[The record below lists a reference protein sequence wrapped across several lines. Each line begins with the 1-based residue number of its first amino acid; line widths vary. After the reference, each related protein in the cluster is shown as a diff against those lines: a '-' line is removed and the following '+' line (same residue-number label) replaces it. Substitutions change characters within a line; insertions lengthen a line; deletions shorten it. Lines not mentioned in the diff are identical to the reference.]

1 MHTRKLLGALLL
13 SAATLLG
20 CADMARADSP
30 KPLLQAHAHNDYE
43 HTHPLQDAL
52 DHGLCSVEADI
63 FLVDGKLLVGHT
75 RADLRPERT
84 LEALYL
90 EPLRQRVR
98 ENGGRVYRGG
108 PEVTLLIDIKTDGE
122 QLYPTLRK
130 TLQSFADLFTSF
142 RGNQVEHRA
151 VTAILSGERPRRSLE
166 TDPVRYAGYDGRP
179 EDVGTGTP
187 ASFMPWVS
195 ESWTTLFKWRGDGE
209 FPEAER
215 QKLREYVARAHAE
228 GYKVRFWAAPDKPS
242 VWKAELDGGVDI
254 LSVDDLDGVQKFLS
268 AAP

>member
-1 MHTRKLLGALLL
+1 MQRRKLLGALLL
-13 SAATLLG
+13 STAALG
-20 CADMARADSP
+20 CAVTARAAAP
-30 KPLLQAHAHNDYE
+30 QPLLHAHAHNDYE
-43 HTHPLQDAL
+43 HPHPLQDAL
-52 DHGLCSVEADI
+52 DHGFCSVEADI

-122 QLYPTLRK
+122 QIYPTLRK
-130 TLQSFADLFTSF
+130 TLQSYADLFTSF
-142 RGNQVEHRA
+142 HGGQVQHRA
-151 VTAILSGERPRRSLE
+151 VTAILSGERPRRLLE
-166 TDPVRYAGYDGRP
+166 MDRVRYAGYDGRP
-179 EDVGTGTP
+179 EDVGTGRP

-209 FPEAER
+209 FPVAER
-215 QKLREYVARAHAE
+215 QKLREFVARAHAE
-228 GYKVRFWAAPDKPS
+228 GYKVRFWAAPDRPA
-242 VWKAELDGGVDI
+242 VWKAELDAGVDL
-254 LSVDDLDGVQKFLS
+254 LSVDDLDGLQKFLL